1 MPEGGRPA
9 ISRRRS
15 RAQRELGAG
24 PVGRRAAAARLRA
37 RSAQPAR
44 LAVSRRGDGIAAG
57 GGPSGALPVIARA
70 PAQHDPGFHRPP
82 RGPGAVSPEAPR
94 LARRR
99 FTSRLAPSSRRAPP
113 RLARLDAQRLPQGL
127 AGVARLVRRDLLRR
141 PLGDEAAAAVAALR
155 SEEHT
160 SELQSLTNLVCRLL

>member
-1 MPEGGRPA
+1 
-9 ISRRRS
+9 
-15 RAQRELGAG
+15 
-24 PVGRRAAAARLRA
+24 AAAARLRA

-70 PAQHDPGFHRPP
+70 PARHDPGFHRPP

-99 FTSRLAPSSRRAPP
+99 STCRLATSQAAARRRGSPGLTPSAWRRDWPVWLALFAATSPAAPP
-113 RLARLDAQRLPQGL
+113 A
-127 AGVARLVRRDLLRR
+127 
-141 PLGDEAAAAVAALR
+141 
-155 SEEHT
+155 T
-160 SELQSLTNLVCRLL
+160 SPPPPSPPP